1 MKMKEEES
9 AMKLKTSYKM
19 KEAMAKMKDA
29 SAMKAKGDATGDKGS
44 ALIPSHI
51 RKVFPNMT
59 NEAYNKN
66 KKYYD
71 DQAQAKLRK
80 DKASAMKQTKPD
92 YPDIDGDGNTTE
104 SMKQAAADKKSPME
118 QKEYKGGSIYKYF
131 DNPTEDHIQQML
143 DYAGFLENT
152 QNLVYKDQ
160 VARIRKHAAEDLKTI
175 QNDKMAAEET
185 AEEKRRFKAE
195 EGGPKG

>member
-1 MKMKEEES
+1 
-9 AMKLKTSYKM
+9 
-19 KEAMAKMKDA
+19 
-29 SAMKAKGDATGDKGS
+29 
-44 ALIPSHI
+44 
-51 RKVFPNMT
+51 MT

-104 SMKQAAADKKSPME
+104 SMKQAAADKKSGAKMKKGE
-118 QKEYKGGSIYKYF
+118 AMKMKKESMAKATAFKQMDINQRGKEYKGGSIYKYF

>member
-1 MKMKEEES
+1 
-9 AMKLKTSYKM
+9 
-19 KEAMAKMKDA
+19 
-29 SAMKAKGDATGDKGS
+29 
-44 ALIPSHI
+44 
-51 RKVFPNMT
+51 MT